1 MNEWLYRDTRQKNRP
16 HQPVFFCVFLVRP
29 SLSGQARPFRQ
40 CWKWPEEV
48 VELRGSNGSRIG
60 RTRDRGRE
68 MPKVSPAN
76 YHCLRENPLL
86 TVFLRQIFRLAI
98 PLFSVGTSS
107 AVFACPQGQYQVC
120 VVACFCA
127 PGSKEDTGEIFEN
140 MNQIAASGLQ
150 NWIVQS
156 RNTAATGD
164 IRTIPLNIRAQ
175 LESYYDIQVLD
186 SARYKVGD
194 DAELNAAH
202 TMLQNPDV
210 SAVTLIDII
219 VFRSPD
225 DALNNVALW
234 AHELKHVQQYLQ
246 WGVREFATRYT
257 RDYTA
262 VEAPAYEIQ
271 TQLARAL
278 RVSVAQPE
286 PPRNP

>member
-1 MNEWLYRDTRQKNRP
+1 M
-16 HQPVFFCVFLVRP
+16 
-29 SLSGQARPFRQ
+29 
-40 CWKWPEEV
+40 
-48 VELRGSNGSRIG
+48 
-60 RTRDRGRE
+60 
-68 MPKVSPAN
+68 
-76 YHCLRENPLL
+76 L

-120 VVACFCA
+120 MVACFCA
-127 PGSKEDTGEIFEN
+127 PGSKEETGEIFEN
-140 MNQIAASGLQ
+140 MNQMAASGLQ

-156 RNTAATGD
+156 RNTAATDD

-175 LESYYDIQVLD
+175 LEPYYDIQVLD

-210 SAVTLIDII
+210 SAVTLMDII

-257 RDYTA
+257 RDYTT

-271 TQLARAL
+271 TLVARAL

-286 PPRNP
+286 LPRNP

>member
-1 MNEWLYRDTRQKNRP
+1 M
-16 HQPVFFCVFLVRP
+16 
-29 SLSGQARPFRQ
+29 
-40 CWKWPEEV
+40 
-48 VELRGSNGSRIG
+48 
-60 RTRDRGRE
+60 
-68 MPKVSPAN
+68 
-76 YHCLRENPLL
+76 
-86 TVFLRQIFRLAI
+86 
-98 PLFSVGTSS
+98 
-107 AVFACPQGQYQVC
+107 
-120 VVACFCA
+120 VACFCA
-127 PGSKEDTGEIFEN
+127 PGSKEETGEIFEN
-140 MNQIAASGLQ
+140 MNQMAASGLQ

-156 RNTAATGD
+156 RNTAATDD

-175 LESYYDIQVLD
+175 LEPYYDIQVLD

-210 SAVTLIDII
+210 SAVTLMDII

-257 RDYTA
+257 RDYTT

-271 TQLARAL
+271 TQVARAL

-286 PPRNP
+286 LPRNP

>member
-1 MNEWLYRDTRQKNRP
+1 M
-16 HQPVFFCVFLVRP
+16 
-29 SLSGQARPFRQ
+29 
-40 CWKWPEEV
+40 
-48 VELRGSNGSRIG
+48 
-60 RTRDRGRE
+60 
-68 MPKVSPAN
+68 
-76 YHCLRENPLL
+76 L

-120 VVACFCA
+120 MVACFCA
-127 PGSKEDTGEIFEN
+127 PGSKEETGEIFEN
-140 MNQIAASGLQ
+140 MNQMAASGLQ

-156 RNTAATGD
+156 RNTAATDD

-175 LESYYDIQVLD
+175 LEPYYDIQVLD

-210 SAVTLIDII
+210 SAVTLMDII

-257 RDYTA
+257 RDYTT

-271 TQLARAL
+271 TQVARAL

-286 PPRNP
+286 PPRIP